1 MPALLTGAA
10 ESFKKSSARWPR
22 GRAAPGG
29 PAISASALRRRACSH
44 AAGALALGFALVLV
58 ALPAFAQGNTP
69 SRPIQDLLHLT
80 EGRCLRRSSLAA
92 GVASWLSRDTIAA
105 SITIDAEEIDG
116 GGRFEL
122 RRDGEL
128 LGRRTLLRADS
139 SCEELRAALSLAIA
153 VAIDATILDA
163 LGAAPPPHPTLPA
176 PSPLA
181 PTPALPWLSPSPPP
195 VSRALPPSPPPPAL
209 PLSRLS
215 ASLEI
220 GVLAGLLPAP
230 AFLISPSLSYAI
242 AMPFE
247 VRLAAVATSSADAAL
262 VSGGASFRI
271 AAARLDACALE
282 RRAPFVL
289 RVCAGALAGGLSAA
303 GFSYSRSFS
312 PTSPWIAFA
321 GRIDARWAPAR
332 GRLGLVVALDG
343 LFTPEPHSFEVHDAA
358 GQTLARAPL
367 SSAGVGITAGPVV
380 TF

>member
-29 PAISASALRRRACSH
+29 RVFPRLLSGGVPVPTRQARSPWPSRS
-44 AAGALALGFALVLV
+44 VLV
-58 ALPAFAQGNTP
+58 ALPASAQGNTP

-92 GVASWLSRDTIAA
+92 GVASWLSRDTIAE
-105 SITIDAEEIDG
+105 SITIDAEEFDG
-116 GGRFEL
+116 GGRFVL

-163 LGAAPPPHPTLPA
+163 LGAAPSPAPTLPA
-176 PSPLA
+176 P
-181 PTPALPWLSPSPPP
+181 
-195 VSRALPPSPPPPAL
+195 PPSPRLRSPAAIAASTAGVARA
-209 PLSRLS
+209 PAEASAARFAPSRLS

-242 AMPFE
+242 ALPFE

-262 VSGGASFRI
+262 ISGGASLRI

-303 GFSYSRSFS
+303 GFSYSRSFA

-321 GRIDARWAPAR
+321 GRIDARWAPRGGASAWSSRSTASSRRSPTLRGSTTPPGERWRAR
-332 GRLGLVVALDG
+332 LCRRRAWGSRR
-343 LFTPEPHSFEVHDAA
+343 
-358 GQTLARAPL
+358 AR
-367 SSAGVGITAGPVV
+367 S
-380 TF
+380 